1 MGAPPS
7 SASHRAE
14 HAAKASPSST
24 GSHATASPS
33 PTTTGSSSPTGSGT
47 TPPVASPSSTP
58 TSSSGPG
65 GSCVTSAAKGTCGPY
80 ADVQIEGTSSNPTVN
95 NNVWSP
101 ITGWQQTLYSD
112 NPGDWSV
119 TANMPAGN
127 TQIVSYPS
135 SGSNY
140 NDESLSSFSSI
151 YSSFSENMHPTSGTQ
166 AWAAYDIWLNN
177 WGNEVMIHH
186 DLARF
191 NSYDNTPTARDV
203 QFGGSGGVPVQ
214 SWDLHQYGSEWV
226 WQPASNSWNEETGS
240 VDILAML
247 QWMEAKGYLPASST
261 LTSIGY
267 GFEIASTGGVN
278 ENFQVSSYSL
288 SAS

>member
-1 MGAPPS
+1 
-7 SASHRAE
+7 
-14 HAAKASPSST
+14 
-24 GSHATASPS
+24 
-33 PTTTGSSSPTGSGT
+33 
-47 TPPVASPSSTP
+47 
-58 TSSSGPG
+58 
-65 GSCVTSAAKGTCGPY
+65 
-80 ADVQIEGTSSNPTVN
+80 VN

-101 ITGWQQTLYSD
+101 ITGWQQTLYSN

-140 NDESLSSFSSI
+140 NDRSLSSFSSI
-151 YSSFSENMHPTSGTQ
+151 YSSFSENLHATSGTQ

-191 NSYDNTPTARDV
+191 NSYDNTPTATNV
-203 QFGGSGGVPVQ
+203 EFGGTGGVPVQ
-214 SWDLHQYGSEWV
+214 KWDLHQYGSEWV

-278 ENFQVSSYSL
+278 ENFQVSKYSIT
-288 SAS
+288 AS